1 MSGHQ
6 VTLSSVLW
14 FGRIHKEGCALECED
29 TNLSKVSLYFSF
41 PFYVYHFFSSFEL
54 AFVDVYTNDISSSS
68 LFGCLNHGQT
78 KCTEAK
84 NRNGLLRLHLR
95 RIENGTPPSGNSA
108 AFFYGNGK
116 YWIKFSINWIINL
129 NHFYLRDTSCSNQL
143 QDGFWQQI
151 FQQWLHIQ
159 RMLNIPKTQELK
171 WFKSRALSEIRYH
184 EMEDL
189 PSILGKTGSSVR
201 HKALS
206 LSCSN
211 LRAKVGLVTLAK
223 NAFLLT
229 AFRGCA
235 NNDRSRK
242 WVHI

>member
-108 AFFYGNGK
+108 AFFLWK
-116 YWIKFSINWIINL
+116 WKVL
-129 NHFYLRDTSCSNQL
+129 NKILNQL
-143 QDGFWQQI
+143 NYQLKSF
-151 FQQWLHIQ
+151 LPKRHI
-159 RMLNIPKTQELK
+159 L
-171 WFKSRALSEIRYH
+171 FKSA
-184 EMEDL
+184 
-189 PSILGKTGSSVR
+189 PGWILAADIS
-201 HKALS
+201 AM
-206 LSCSN
+206 
-211 LRAKVGLVTLAK
+211 
-223 NAFLLT
+223 T
-229 AFRGCA
+229 AYSA
-235 NNDRSRK
+235 N
-242 WVHI
+242 VEHP